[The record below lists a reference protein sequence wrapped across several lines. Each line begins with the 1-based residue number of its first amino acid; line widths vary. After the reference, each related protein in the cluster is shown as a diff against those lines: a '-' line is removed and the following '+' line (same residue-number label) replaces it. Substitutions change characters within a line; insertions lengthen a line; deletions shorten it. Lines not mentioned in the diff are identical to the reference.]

1 MKYILENC
9 VSSKIFGFSSWFV
22 LEHES
27 LKTPNV
33 FEFTPFSKLYF
44 VYRCDAFPTKMQGPH
59 GCKLKN
65 IYIFIYIQKWDMT
78 CSYFHEVFVFFIY
91 NFFSIFYKRN
101 HISCHTVFMYNMM
114 IFMRLSWTEKKNVYM
129 WILWHTVMCAINIC
143 FSFSIF
149 SIFYQ
154 KIIFGDIQCLCTMW

>member
-1 MKYILENC
+1 MKYIVENC

-33 FEFTPFSKLYF
+33 FEFTQFSKLYF
-44 VYRCDAFPTKMQGPH
+44 VYRCDAFPPK
-59 GCKLKN
+59 CKDHMDARWRTY
-65 IYIFIYIQKWDMT
+65 IYSYIFKNGIWHALIFMK
-78 CSYFHEVFVFFIY
+78 CLFFSSTI
-91 NFFSIFYKRN
+91 FFSIFNKRN

-114 IFMRLSWTEKKNVYM
+114 IFMRLLWTEKKNVYM